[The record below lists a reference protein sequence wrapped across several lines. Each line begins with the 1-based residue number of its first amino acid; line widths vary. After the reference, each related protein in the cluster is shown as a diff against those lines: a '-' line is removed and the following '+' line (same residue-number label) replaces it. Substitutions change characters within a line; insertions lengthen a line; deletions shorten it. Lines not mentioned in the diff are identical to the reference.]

1 MKRVLI
7 EFYSPHT
14 PENLLSVLNGIYD
27 KVYYLYCPTEQ
38 APKPSVRKQL
48 DKVVTELL
56 GIRPHFFVVPSL
68 TIDKILE
75 ALHSLYQP
83 KNQYEIDIT
92 GGNEIFIVAA
102 GIFLHSK
109 DTENIRLH
117 RYDIHSGKRSMNY
130 PAVLEEAFPFP
141 RFLSAEQALAL
152 NGTPPLQAPKPN
164 FLGSALENEVLALWN
179 AVRDNTKEWNRFCS
193 LPSYGEPLTDGFVR
207 KCLGEKDSDCRSY
220 SIIANKLKSA
230 GIIDKEH
237 ILVKNGKKYG
247 EFQLKVP
254 REALFLYDKAG
265 SLLELYTALAA
276 WHTGNFHDIRVGVT
290 VDWNGKIE
298 LKYHP
303 DPRNE
308 IDLFLMHGNLP
319 VVTSCKNAVPIN
331 EYLYEIMIMAKH
343 YGGQY
348 ATPMLLATGR
358 ASPTVKK
365 RAAEMGI
372 VLIDRIR
379 FRSLEELC
387 TLFAKHFPAI

>member
-56 GIRPHFFVVPSL
+56 GIHPNFFVVPSL
-68 TIDKILE
+68 TVDMILE
-75 ALHSLYQP
+75 AFDSLYHP
-83 KNQYEIDIT
+83 KHQYEIDIT
-92 GGNEIFIVAA
+92 GGNEIFIAA
-102 GIFLHSK
+102 TGIFLRSK
-109 DTENIRLH
+109 NAENIRLH
-117 RYDIHSGKRSMNY
+117 RYDIRSGKKSTNY
-130 PAVLEEAFPFP
+130 PEILQEALPFP
-141 RFLSAEQALAL
+141 RFLSAEQTLAL
-152 NGTPPLQAPKPN
+152 NGTPPIQAPMPN
-164 FLGSALENEVLALWN
+164 FSGSALENQLLTLWN
-179 AVRDNTKEWNRFCS
+179 AVKDNTKEWNHFCS
-193 LPSYGEPLTDGFVR
+193 MPSHGEPFTDGFVR
-207 KCLGEKDSDCRSY
+207 KYLGEKDGDYRCY
-220 SIIANKLKSA
+220 SVVINKLKSA
-230 GIIDKEH
+230 GIIDKEQ
-237 ILVKNGKKYG
+237 ILAANGKKYG

-265 SLLELYTALAA
+265 SLLELYTALAV
-276 WHTGNFHDIRVGVT
+276 WRTRNFHDIRVGVT

-298 LKYHP
+298 QKYRP

-308 IDLFLMHGNLP
+308 IDLFFMHGNLP
-319 VVTSCKNAVPIN
+319 VVVSCKNAVPIN

-343 YGGQY
+343 YGGRY

-372 VLIDRIR
+372 ILIDRIR
-379 FRSLEELC
+379 FRSLEELSA
-387 TLFAKHFPAI
+387 LFAKHFPTI